1 MCMDPTVSVTL
12 TPALIMICQ
21 ESESQSLKKVKVNNA
36 LQETGLKSI
45 TKVCSRTEES
55 SPILIPREWD
65 IQKNSQLVLPKFSDA
80 GILYY
85 HN

>member
-1 MCMDPTVSVTL
+1 MSMDQTVSDIL

-36 LQETGLKSI
+36 LQETGLKS
-45 TKVCSRTEES
+45 TGKVCSRMVES
-55 SPILIPREWD
+55 SPILIPKEWD
-65 IQKNSQLVLPKFSDA
+65 IQKNSQLVLPKFSNA